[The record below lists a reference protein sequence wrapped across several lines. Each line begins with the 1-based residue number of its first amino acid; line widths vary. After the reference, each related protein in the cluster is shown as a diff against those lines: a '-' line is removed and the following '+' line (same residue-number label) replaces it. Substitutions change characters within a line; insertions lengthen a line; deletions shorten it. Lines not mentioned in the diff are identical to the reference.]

1 MKSAD
6 EQLEVIHRGIDRI
19 VPEEELRKK
28 LATGRPLR
36 IKLGIDPTGFDVH
49 LGHTVVLRKLRQFQD
64 LGHQV
69 VLIIGT
75 ATAAVG
81 DPSGR
86 DESRKALSPDQIE
99 RNAETY
105 LTQIGRVI
113 DVSKAEVVRN
123 GDWFSRFNF
132 ADMIRLLMKMTVQRM
147 LESDYFEKRIK
158 DARPIYMHE
167 CLYPLMQGHDSV
179 EVRADVEL
187 GGTEQLFN
195 LMVGRDLQR
204 SAGQEPQVCLTMPIL
219 RGLDGVKKMGKSLGN
234 YIGVAEPAK
243 EQFGK
248 AMSIPDDLMAEWF
261 TLLTDRPPAE
271 IARLTN
277 AEGNLETTLIHPMQ
291 AKKTLARDVVGFYHG
306 KVAAAAAQAEW
317 EKQFSQK
324 QDPDEIPE
332 ATIPASE
339 LQDGKIS
346 IVRLV
351 GLLQLAKSNNEAR
364 QKVMEGAVSI
374 GPERTK
380 ISDPKALVVVSD
392 GLIVRLG
399 SRRIVRVRTTS

>member
-1 MKSAD
+1 MTSPD
-6 EQLEVIHRGIDRI
+6 EQLAIIRRGVDAI
-19 VPEEELRKK
+19 VPEDELRKK
-28 LATGRPLR
+28 LAKGKPLR
-36 IKLGIDPTGFDVH
+36 VKLGIDPTGFDVH

-86 DESRKALSPDQIE
+86 DKSREALTPEQIE
-99 RNAETY
+99 KNAETY
-105 LTQIGRVI
+105 LTQIAKVI

-123 GDWFSRFNF
+123 GDWFNRFGF
-132 ADMIRLLMKMTVQRM
+132 AEMLRLLGHMTMQRM
-147 LESDYFEKRIK
+147 IERDDFAKRLK
-158 DARPIYMHE
+158 EGKPIQLHE
-167 CLYPLMQGHDSV
+167 CLYPLLQGHDSV

-195 LMVGRDLQR
+195 LMAGRDLQR
-204 SAGQEPQVCLTMPIL
+204 AAGQEPQVCLTMPIL
-219 RGLDGVKKMGKSLGN
+219 RGLDGVIKMGKSVGN
-234 YIGVAEPAK
+234 YIGVGEPAK

-248 AMSIPDDLMAEWF
+248 AMSIPDALMSEWF
-261 TLLTDRPPAE
+261 TLLTDRPPDE

-277 AEGNLETTLIHPMQ
+277 VATNIETTMVHPMQ
-291 AKKTLARDVVGFYHG
+291 AKKSLARDIVTFYYG
-306 KVAAAAAQAEW
+306 KDAAIAAQAEW

-332 ATIPASE
+332 ATIAASE
-339 LQDGKIS
+339 LQNGKFG
-346 IVRLV
+346 IVRLIV
-351 GLLQLAKSNNEAR
+351 AAQLAKSNNEAR

-374 GPERTK
+374 GPERLK
-380 ISDPKALVVVSD
+380 ITDPKAAVAVTD

-399 SRRIVRVRTTS
+399 SRKIVRVRVK

>member
-6 EQLEVIHRGIDRI
+6 EQLALIRRGVDKIT
-19 VPEEELRKK
+19 PEDELRKK
-28 LATGRPLR
+28 LAAGRPLR
-36 IKLGIDPTGFDVH
+36 VKLGIDPTGFDVH

-64 LGHQV
+64 LGHQI

-86 DESRKALSPDQIE
+86 DKSREALTSEQIE
-99 RNAETY
+99 KNADTY
-105 LTQIGRVI
+105 LTQIAKVLDI
-113 DVSKAEVVRN
+113 SKAEVVRN
-123 GDWFSRFNF
+123 GDWFNRLDF
-132 ADMIRLLMKMTVQRM
+132 AAMLRLLGQMTMQRM
-147 LESDYFEKRIK
+147 IERDDFTKRIQSGT
-158 DARPIYMHE
+158 PIFLHE

-204 SAGQEPQVCLTMPIL
+204 AAGQEPQVALTMPIL

-234 YIGVAEPAK
+234 YIGVGEPAK

-271 IARLTN
+271 IDRLTN
-277 AEGNLETTLIHPMQ
+277 SGVDLESTLTHPMV
-291 AKKTLARDVVGFYHG
+291 AKKTLASDVVDFYHG
-306 KVAAAAAQAEW
+306 RDAAAAARAEW

-332 ATIPASE
+332 ARVPVVE
-339 LQDGKIS
+339 LQDGKLGV
-346 IVRLV
+346 VRLV
-351 GLLQLAKSNNEAR
+351 TLLGLAKSNNEGR
-364 QKVMEGAVSI
+364 QKVLEGAVNV
-374 GPERTK
+374 GAERTK
-380 ISDPKALVVVSD
+380 ITDPKALVQVTD
-392 GLIVRLG
+392 GLVVRLG
-399 SRRIVRVRTTS
+399 SRRIVRVKLA